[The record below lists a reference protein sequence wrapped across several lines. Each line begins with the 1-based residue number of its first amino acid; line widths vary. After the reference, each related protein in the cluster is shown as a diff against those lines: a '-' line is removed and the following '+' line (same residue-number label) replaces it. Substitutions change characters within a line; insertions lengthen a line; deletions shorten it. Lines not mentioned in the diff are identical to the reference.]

1 MTTIVALCGLGT
13 ALVSYLVIHHL
24 DRRIRRLE
32 AAFEVLRISTLR
44 VLAVLEE
51 DLRTRGKGAA

>member
-1 MTTIVALCGLGT
+1 MTILVAFCLLMIALTI
-13 ALVSYLVIHHL
+13 YLMKHNL
-24 DRRIRRLE
+24 DRRIRRVE